1 MRIPFLIFIAA
12 TSAFA
17 FSSPWGLPTTTLTGK
32 VLSVEKVGDYGK
44 DKVIHWEL
52 WKADVQV
59 QQVEGSDTNIASR
72 VFVYYSQD
80 WSTNAVDIAGM
91 HVGQPPLLRPGTNQI
106 YEFICRNH
114 TDIKQ
119 EMGISDETNGLSVLV
134 GQIREKTVEKATP
147 SSP

>member
-1 MRIPFLIFIAA
+1 MRVLFVVFIAA
-12 TSAFA
+12 TTSALA
-17 FSSPWGLPTTTLTGK
+17 FISPGGFPTTTLTGK

-52 WKADVQV
+52 WKADVHV
-59 QQVEGSDTNIASR
+59 EHVEGSDTIIASR

-80 WSTNAVDIAGM
+80 WSTNAGDIEGM

-114 TDIKQ
+114 TNIKQ
-119 EMGISDETNGLSVLV
+119 EMGISDETNGLCVLV
-134 GQIREKTVEKATP
+134 GQIRGKTR
-147 SSP
+147 